1 MVELSHKTN
10 QPWRAVEPNGRML
23 RPNDVVERT
32 GLSRSQIY
40 QMISEERFPP
50 FIKLST
56 RASAMPEAWLNA
68 FIEMRVRRALDRPVY
83 PIDGLRTWADART
96 TGEQK

>member
-1 MVELSHKTN
+1 MIELSHKTN

-68 FIEMRVRRALDRPVY
+68 FIQMRAKYSLQRP
-83 PIDGLRTWADART
+83 AAN
-96 TGEQK
+96 

>member
-1 MVELSHKTN
+1 MSASNENAGHPWKGLSPT
-10 QPWRAVEPNGRML
+10 GRLL
-23 RPNDVVERT
+23 RPGEVVERT

-56 RASAMPEAWLNA
+56 RASAMPEVWLDA
-68 FIEMRVRRALDRPVY
+68 FVVMRAGRFFKLPR
-83 PIDGLRTWADART
+83 
-96 TGEQK
+96 

>member
-1 MVELSHKTN
+1 MSDPIKDGT
-10 QPWRAVEPNGRML
+10 QPWLRCEPTGRLL
-23 RPNDVVERT
+23 RPADVVDRT

-68 FIEMRVRRALDRPVY
+68 FIEMRVHRAIDRP
-83 PIDGLRTWADART
+83 G
-96 TGEQK
+96 

>member
-1 MVELSHKTN
+1 MSNPDEQSQ
-10 QPWRAVEPNGRML
+10 QPWLTCQPTGRLL
-23 RPNDVVERT
+23 RPSDVISRT

-56 RASAMPEAWLNA
+56 RASAMPEAWLQA
-68 FIEMRVRRALDRPVY
+68 FIDLRAKESLQRRATNGASFGVEQ
-83 PIDGLRTWADART
+83 
-96 TGEQK
+96 TGV

>member
-1 MVELSHKTN
+1 MSNPDEQSR
-10 QPWRAVEPNGRML
+10 QPWLTCKPTGRLL
-23 RPNDVVERT
+23 RPSDVISRT

-68 FIEMRVRRALDRPVY
+68 FIEMRVRRALDRPVE
-83 PIDGLRTWADART
+83 PPADS
-96 TGEQK
+96 QSV

>member
-1 MVELSHKTN
+1 MSDNTHSTDH
-10 QPWRAVEPNGRML
+10 PWKNLEPTGRLL
-23 RPNDVVERT
+23 RPADVVDRT

-68 FIEMRVRRALDRPVY
+68 FIEMRVRRAVDRPGY
-83 PIDGLRTWADART
+83 PTDGL
-96 TGEQK
+96 

>member
-1 MVELSHKTN
+1 MSDPIKDGT
-10 QPWRAVEPNGRML
+10 QPWLRCEPKGPLL
-23 RPNDVVERT
+23 RPNDVVART

-50 FIKLST
+50 FIKLSK

-68 FIEMRVRRALDRPVY
+68 FIEMRVRRAVDRP
-83 PIDGLRTWADART
+83 G
-96 TGEQK
+96 

>member
-1 MVELSHKTN
+1 MSDPIKDGT
-10 QPWRAVEPNGRML
+10 QPWLRCEPKGPLL
-23 RPNDVVERT
+23 RPNDVVART

-56 RASAMPEAWLNA
+56 RASAMPEAWLQA
-68 FIEMRVRRALDRPVY
+68 FIDLRAKESLQRRA
-83 PIDGLRTWADART
+83 TN
-96 TGEQK
+96 

>member
-1 MVELSHKTN
+1 MSDNTHNTDH
-10 QPWRAVEPNGRML
+10 PWKSVEPAGRLL
-23 RPNDVVERT
+23 RPADVVDRT

-68 FIEMRVRRALDRPVY
+68 FIEMRVRLAVDRP
-83 PIDGLRTWADART
+83 G
-96 TGEQK
+96 

>member
-1 MVELSHKTN
+1 MSDNTHSTDH
-10 QPWRAVEPNGRML
+10 PWKSVEPTGRLL
-23 RPNDVVERT
+23 RPADVVDRT

-68 FIEMRVRRALDRPVY
+68 FIQMRAKYSLQRP
-83 PIDGLRTWADART
+83 AAN
-96 TGEQK
+96 

>member
-1 MVELSHKTN
+1 MVELSHQTN
-10 QPWRAVEPNGRML
+10 HPWKSVEPTGRLL
-23 RPNDVVERT
+23 RPSDVISRT

-68 FIEMRVRRALDRPVY
+68 FIEMRVRRAFDRP
-83 PIDGLRTWADART
+83 G
-96 TGEQK
+96 